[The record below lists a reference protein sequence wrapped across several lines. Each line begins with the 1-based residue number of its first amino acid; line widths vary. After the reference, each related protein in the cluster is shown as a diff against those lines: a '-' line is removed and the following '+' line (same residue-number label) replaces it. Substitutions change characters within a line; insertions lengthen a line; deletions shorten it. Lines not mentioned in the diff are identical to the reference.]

1 MREELHIDPDRSE
14 LKADYPIFI
23 NQLFESRLPVKVT
36 VYKKRGGKDYYLKM
50 SRLSFR
56 ELLGRL
62 GDIPEDGNM
71 GEPAMRKILITYPEL
86 SYTTVSAEIE
96 FRLEEGE
103 ILKLP
108 EHGKPFFSD
117 SFRKNEVTGAL
128 EFYAHGDLVAALD
141 AKWYVIKVKK

>member
-1 MREELHIDPDRSE
+1 
-14 LKADYPIFI
+14 
-23 NQLFESRLPVKVT
+23 
-36 VYKKRGGKDYYLKM
+36 M